1 MPEQPRRKKPKL
13 KRLNFTTR
21 EKWNKI
27 LKDVE
32 KKEVPVNLLDSITV
46 NLVDGTSVDINI
58 KELLAEGMTPEEIE
72 QSLNEKLTALDHIIH
87 DVDFFVN
94 VDDVASAVQPIT
106 DNFLKDL

>member
-32 KKEVPVNLLDSITV
+32 KKEVQVNLLDSITV

-94 VDDVASAVQPIT
+94 VDDVASAVQPFN

>member
-32 KKEVPVNLLDSITV
+32 KKEVQVNLLDSITV

-87 DVDFFVN
+87 DLDFFVN
-94 VDDVASAVQPIT
+94 VNDVASAVQPIT